1 MSTCMPESASPRH
14 DCVAVWQLAEAT
26 RQDIAGQNMDP
37 EKLVRMLETNFPGAY
52 EVEMAHNT
60 YSLRAPRKLSIRLR
74 DVGEDETHGRLSLAI
89 VVDQAGFFG
98 KWSLRRAR

>member
-1 MSTCMPESASPRH
+1 MSTCIPESASPQH
-14 DCVAVWQLAEAT
+14 DGGVALQVAEAT

-60 YSLRAPRKLSIRLR
+60 YSLKAPRKLSITEIARCRRRLN
-74 DVGEDETHGRLSLAI
+74 T
-89 VVDQAGFFG
+89 
-98 KWSLRRAR
+98 

>member
-1 MSTCMPESASPRH
+1 MSTCIPESASPQH
-14 DCVAVWQLAEAT
+14 DGGVALQVAEAT

-60 YSLRAPRKLSIRLR
+60 YSLKAPRKLSIKLR
-74 DVGEDETHGRLSLAI
+74 DVGED
-89 VVDQAGFFG
+89 
-98 KWSLRRAR
+98 